1 MNPMDYHVWDAML
14 EAYRKLKT
22 KGATKAHTE
31 RWQWTELNWRDLVF
45 DEITNEGAVQT
56 WL

>member
-1 MNPMDYHVWDAML
+1 MDYHVWDAML